1 MYLLPQNMSG
11 LLNKINSQAEAVY
24 SLDKDIEFIIFYE
37 SEKPVI
43 NSISQN
49 FIFENLPKFA
59 FKTGFFF
66 TTRY

>member
-1 MYLLPQNMSG
+1 MSRKIAFLYLLPQNMSG

-43 NSISQN
+43 NSISPN
-49 FIFENLPKFA
+49 FILENIKSY
-59 FKTGFFF
+59 FF
-66 TTRY
+66 